1 MMSRDEM
8 SYLEDIG
15 EGVDEAVKKQLVP
28 LLKDAE

>member
-1 MMSRDEM
+1 MCRDEM

-15 EGVDEAVKKQLVP
+15 EEVDEAVKKQLVP

>member
-1 MMSRDEM
+1 MMCRDEM

-15 EGVDEAVKKQLVP
+15 EEVDEAVKKQLVP